1 MNQKIQ
7 LIEKEIEQQG
17 QTVRIIEDLDKDYEK
32 LTGIAL
38 LDNFGLNSELVSS
51 SLGGSELFPK
61 NFEALFLQSNVFVP
75 PDMRFFTI
83 QDREAKGNKLEIDFK
98 DGGTAGAYPYTLR
111 IYLRLDNEQR

>member
-1 MNQKIQ
+1 MKKKIQ
-7 LIEKEIEQQG
+7 LIEKEVPVSG
-17 QTVRIIEDLDKDYEK
+17 ATVRIIEDLNKDYDK

-51 SLGGSELFPK
+51 SLDGSELFPK

-83 QDREAKGNKLEIDFK
+83 HDREAKGNKLEIDFK
-98 DGGTAGAYPYTLR
+98 DGGTAGSYPYTLR
-111 IYLRLDNEQR
+111 IYLRLENDEC